1 MASDKDGAR
10 ESADRRRTE
19 AVGGI
24 GAITGQGLP
33 SEGRTWQDKMRTGR
47 SRGQDSG
54 ASMKKIFVTGG
65 GGFIGSNF
73 IRHTLG
79 SEKKYAVVCYD
90 KLTYAGNLANLES
103 IADNPNYE
111 FVKGDICDAVAV
123 EKAMRGCD
131 AVIHFA
137 AESHVDRSIYEPA
150 PVIQT
155 NVTGTFILL
164 EVARKLSVSRFVH
177 VSTDEVYGDI
187 PLDVFADESF
197 PLQPSSPYSASKA
210 ASDLLVR
217 SYVRTYKFPAVI
229 TRSSNNYGP
238 YQFPEKFV
246 PLMITNALS
255 DKALPVYGD
264 GKQQRDWLHV
274 EDNCLGILTV
284 LEKGK
289 IGEVYNIGGAAVEEN
304 LTMARRLLH
313 LIGKPESLLS
323 YVQDRPGHDRRY
335 ALDCQKIRAELG
347 WRPAISLEVGLRQT
361 IDWYKKNRNWVADVR
376 AGEYL
381 SYYEKYYDNRDS
393 SLRAIASSATKKS
406 H

>member
-1 MASDKDGAR
+1 
-10 ESADRRRTE
+10 
-19 AVGGI
+19 
-24 GAITGQGLP
+24 
-33 SEGRTWQDKMRTGR
+33 MR
-47 SRGQDSG
+47 
-54 ASMKKIFVTGG
+54 IFVTGG
-65 GGFIGSNF
+65 AGFIGSNF
-73 IRHTLG
+73 IRYVLNAEAG
-79 SEKKYAVVCYD
+79 FSIVNYD

-103 IADNPNYE
+103 VVDNPHYE
-111 FVKGDICDAVAV
+111 FVRGDICDAAAV
-123 EKAMRGCD
+123 ETAMRGCD

-164 EVARKLSVSRFVH
+164 EVARKTSVSRFVH

-187 PLDVFADESF
+187 PQGVFADENS
-197 PLQPSSPYSASKA
+197 PLQPSSPYSASKG

-246 PLMITNALS
+246 PLMITNTLS

-274 EDNCLGILTV
+274 EDNCRGILSV
-284 LEKGK
+284 LEKGR
-289 IGEVYNIGGAAVEEN
+289 IGEVYNIGGLDLEEN
-304 LTMARRLLH
+304 LTLVRRILKLT
-313 LIGKPESLLS
+313 GQSESLVS

-335 ALDCQKIRAELG
+335 ALNCRKIETELD
-347 WRPAISLEVGLRQT
+347 WHPAISLEDGLRRT
-361 IDWYKKNRNWVADVR
+361 IDWYKSNLQWVAGVR
-376 AGEYL
+376 SREYL
-381 SYYEKYYDNRDS
+381 SYYEKYYENRET
-393 SLRAIASSATKKS
+393 SLRAIARSG
-406 H
+406 